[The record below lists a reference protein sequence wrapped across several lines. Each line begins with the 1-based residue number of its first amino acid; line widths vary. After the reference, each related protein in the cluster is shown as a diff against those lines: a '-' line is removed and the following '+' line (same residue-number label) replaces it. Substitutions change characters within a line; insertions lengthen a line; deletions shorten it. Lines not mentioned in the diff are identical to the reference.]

1 MIAPLRTTSGR
12 MSGKAVVAALV
23 WRKGKRGMITFVRR
37 DWKLEVEADEV
48 DEVFVWMRG
57 KKRRR
62 VRAKK
67 KGERRGGKKVG
78 QVGEKTAR
86 QR

>member
-1 MIAPLRTTSGR
+1 
-12 MSGKAVVAALV
+12 
-23 WRKGKRGMITFVRR
+23 MITFVRR

-48 DEVFVWMRG
+48 DEVFVWVRG

-67 KGERRGGKKVG
+67 KGERRGEKKVG